1 MNTTKKF
8 YFELE
13 IDFPKNDINYDDK
26 ENNRNNINIY
36 AKILNQKAD
45 SYFEFP
51 LENKGISLIT
61 NISTESKIYHLYESN
76 NEFKSGVKS
85 LFFFVNHRGKNPNCT
100 IKYGTYKEK
109 PIRYENN
116 LIIINQEKNFSSTY
130 EIFFLSLNLAEISLF
145 SNDNFYIIFKGKK
158 DAFISNKVNY
168 RTESNKANYNING
181 VYSICQDNVKEDGE
195 EKSISCFIPNK
206 STKYLNL
213 ILYLNKNYE
222 INVRT
227 ELIYKINFIDIL
239 SCNQERKYIISN
251 NASDNYNYYIFFS
264 DNYDFNIDGF
274 TYNTID
280 NLDNFNEFYPIED
293 KREVMGSV
301 DKRVYVKINNKE
313 NKNFIGFK
321 TGFMSIPFKIIKT
334 TIDESNTKFVNY
346 TQKFKF
352 NLEKNIPLLFVV
364 NFNIRYGY
372 TYIKFN
378 ANIKP
383 DYFNNITYFINYGK
397 FESFS

>member
-1 MNTTKKF
+1 MKK
-8 YFELE
+8 
-13 IDFPKNDINYDDK
+13 INIK
-26 ENNRNNINIY
+26 NINIY

-116 LIIINQEKNFSSTY
+116 LIFINQEKNFSSTY

-227 ELIYKINFIDIL
+227 ELIYKINFIDI
-239 SCNQERKYIISN
+239 
-251 NASDNYNYYIFFS
+251 
-264 DNYDFNIDGF
+264 
-274 TYNTID
+274 
-280 NLDNFNEFYPIED
+280 
-293 KREVMGSV
+293 
-301 DKRVYVKINNKE
+301 
-313 NKNFIGFK
+313 
-321 TGFMSIPFKIIKT
+321 
-334 TIDESNTKFVNY
+334 
-346 TQKFKF
+346 
-352 NLEKNIPLLFVV
+352 
-364 NFNIRYGY
+364 
-372 TYIKFN
+372 
-378 ANIKP
+378 
-383 DYFNNITYFINYGK
+383 
-397 FESFS
+397 